1 MSKEQK
7 PSMAKKV
14 LGCAI
19 AGLVGISAGI
29 GGSIMLMPS
38 PEPIVEYETVIVN
51 NTVEVPFEII
61 KEVEVEKVIEVD
73 NENLGLVLN
82 TIFDKDGNV
91 TYLTEGLLED
101 EVDQIVDRIV
111 LVNEFELTAENLVK
125 RSFARELAYKFSSD
139 YDARDVQRLV
149 IDSDATVASNIN
161 FMQKDANV
169 SLKVEFR
176 HDGKLY
182 SADVAVEFVGGNSRP
197 IVISNVVLK

>member
-61 KEVEVEKVIEVD
+61 KEVEVDKVIEVD
-73 NENLGLVLN
+73 NENLGLVLD

-91 TYLTEGLLED
+91 AYLTEGLLED

-125 RSFARELAYKFSSD
+125 RSFARELAYQFPL

-149 IDSDATVASNIN
+149 IDSDETVASNID
-161 FMQKDANV
+161 FMQKDADV
-169 SLKVEFR
+169 SLEVEFR
-176 HDGKLY
+176 YDGKLY